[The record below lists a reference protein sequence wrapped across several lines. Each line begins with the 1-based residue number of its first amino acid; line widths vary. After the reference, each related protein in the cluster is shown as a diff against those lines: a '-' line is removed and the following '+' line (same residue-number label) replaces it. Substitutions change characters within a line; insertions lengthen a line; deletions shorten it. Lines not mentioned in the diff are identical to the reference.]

1 MNYYI
6 WSLVKGEI
14 KISIL
19 ENKDSFLNEN
29 EEINKVIQ
37 LESFLMELNI
47 LEFPFF
53 IFDYYKGEYIGPGEL
68 PAHIKTISQKRKCS
82 YDDALSFY
90 EKNKEIK
97 VEEKTFR
104 WKDNKGETQEF
115 RMRSSTRLPRR
126 TEQDVYFGIL
136 RLFINKNGPF
146 PFNPNTN
153 EYEININSV
162 TFNLYELC
170 KVININPCGT
180 SYARIKTALEVLDTV
195 IYNSTVIKDK
205 HNDTLINFDE
215 SLKLINSCKKV
226 EIISK
231 GSRELKSGVY
241 EVVLPEIIVNNLK
254 KEYFKFL
261 NYDNLLEFNSGI
273 ERRLYG
279 YLEKN
284 SYEYNAKTNKFVRV
298 KYVKRKY
305 STLEFKIPIDGV
317 LSIMKRKL
325 QRALDNMVSVGY
337 LKGYILDKDVIY
349 FCYGI
354 TPEELMNFIRNNSN
368 DCNDESFKEI
378 NIDINLEDLN
388 RELIYR
394 GITEDDSFEIMDIMD
409 RYSIIK
415 YILYCDKCFKNY
427 DLSQKGR
434 LLNMAMRASMEIDS
448 IEHKDVLDMVESIK
462 KSELNKAKET
472 LNEDSKTSDEEEYI
486 RAQNDFINKIEKE
499 NSLEC
504 KILKE
509 EVKIFLTFELKNEE
523 INIKKKLEALEFDE
537 KSMEDINKRLSLIE
551 EFTKIKDKS
560 QLFLERYK
568 SLLLKR
574 FLFPTLEEY
583 IENKIFFHKK
593 VTSEPTLDVIPK
605 RSQSSKEKVKNTS
618 KEKNNDYQVS
628 FIDMSPPMDDILI
641 KINSYLK
648 EQLSELSY
656 NTWIKSLEFIKTD
669 AKTLYLKV
677 PNAFSKDILIS
688 RYNNL
693 ILEAAKKANK
703 NLKKIEYVVE

>member
-1 MNYYI
+1 M
-6 WSLVKGEI
+6 S

-19 ENKDSFLNEN
+19 ENKNSFLKEN

-68 PAHIKTISQKRKCS
+68 PTHIKAISQKRKCS
-82 YDDALSFY
+82 YDDAVSFY

-162 TFNLYELC
+162 TFNLYEIC
-170 KVININPCGT
+170 KVININPCGA

-215 SLKLINSCKKV
+215 SLKLINSCRKV
-226 EIISK
+226 ELISK

-317 LSIMKRKL
+317 LSVMKRKL

-354 TPEELMNFIRNNSN
+354 TPEELMGFIKENNN
-368 DCNDESFKEI
+368 DCNDETIKEI
-378 NIDINLEDLN
+378 DIDINLDDLKG
-388 RELIYR
+388 ELIAR
-394 GITEDDSFEIMDIMD
+394 GLNESDSLEIMDLMD

-427 DLSQKGR
+427 DLSQQGR

-448 IEHKDVLDMVESIK
+448 IEHKDVLDKVESIK
-462 KSELNKAKET
+462 KSEENKTKDVS
-472 LNEDSKTSDEEEYI
+472 NEDSKSIEEEKYLKF
-486 RAQNDFINKIEKE
+486 QNDFISKIEKE
-499 NSLEC
+499 NAAEC

-523 INIKKKLEALEFDE
+523 MNIKKKVEALEFDE
-537 KSMEDINKRLSLIE
+537 KSMEEINKRLALIE
-551 EFTKIKDKS
+551 EFTKNKNKS
-560 QLFLERYK
+560 QLFLDRYR

-574 FLFPTLEEY
+574 FSFPTLEEY
-583 IENKIFFHKK
+583 ISDKSLPHKK
-593 VTSEPTLDVIPK
+593 IKSESTKELLPK
-605 RSQSSKEKVKNTS
+605 KAQAPKEKSKKSSKEQ
-618 KEKNNDYQVS
+618 NDGFQES
-628 FIDMSPPMDDILI
+628 FIDMTPPMEDILI
-641 KINSYLK
+641 RINTYLK

-656 NTWIKSLEFIKTD
+656 NTWIKSLEFVKID
-669 AKTLYLKV
+669 SKTLYLKV
-677 PNAFSKDILIS
+677 PNAFSKDILMS
-688 RYNNL
+688 RYNSL

-703 NLKKIEYVVE
+703 NLRKIEYVVE